1 MATTFN
7 QSQNEEVQVMLKLEN
22 LLAAGDLVIQQ
33 QIKQLG
39 QNLTSGIVYKLV
51 TDNSLKLEKISKN
64 FIWKCSFEGHCAKWQ
79 ALLCVYERTHPLLM
93 CVEII
98 EKSCSYWWVPRY
110 NEQKQYTVTISTGQ

>member
-39 QNLTSGIVYKLV
+39 QSLTSGIVYKLV
-51 TDNSLKLEKISKN
+51 TENSLNLEKKFQN
-64 FIWKCSFEGHCAKWQ
+64 FQEFYLKVFI
-79 ALLCVYERTHPLLM
+79 
-93 CVEII
+93 
-98 EKSCSYWWVPRY
+98 
-110 NEQKQYTVTISTGQ
+110 

>member
-51 TDNSLKLEKISKN
+51 TENSLKLEKNFQEFYLKVFISG
-64 FIWKCSFEGHCAKWQ
+64 S
-79 ALLCVYERTHPLLM
+79 LCKVTSIVM
-93 CVEII
+93 CV
-98 EKSCSYWWVPRY
+98 
-110 NEQKQYTVTISTGQ
+110 

>member
-51 TDNSLKLEKISKN
+51 TENSLNLEKKFQN
-64 FIWKCSFEGHCAKWQ
+64 FQEFYLKVFI
-79 ALLCVYERTHPLLM
+79 
-93 CVEII
+93 
-98 EKSCSYWWVPRY
+98 
-110 NEQKQYTVTISTGQ
+110 

>member
-39 QNLTSGIVYKLV
+39 QSLTSGIVYKLV
-51 TDNSLKLEKISKN
+51 TVRKN
-64 FIWKCSFEGHCAKWQ
+64 FQEFYLKVFI
-79 ALLCVYERTHPLLM
+79 
-93 CVEII
+93 
-98 EKSCSYWWVPRY
+98 
-110 NEQKQYTVTISTGQ
+110 

>member
-51 TDNSLKLEKISKN
+51 TENSLKLEKISKN
-64 FIWKCSFEGHCAKWQ
+64 FIWKCSFEGHCAKW
-79 ALLCVYERTHPLLM
+79 
-93 CVEII
+93 
-98 EKSCSYWWVPRY
+98 
-110 NEQKQYTVTISTGQ
+110 

>member
-51 TDNSLKLEKISKN
+51 TENSLKLEKFPRIL
-64 FIWKCSFEGHCAKWQ
+64 FESVHLRVTVRSDKHCYVCMRE
-79 ALLCVYERTHPLLM
+79 LILC
-93 CVEII
+93 
-98 EKSCSYWWVPRY
+98 
-110 NEQKQYTVTISTGQ
+110 

>member
-51 TDNSLKLEKISKN
+51 TENSLKIEKISKN
-64 FIWKCSFEGHCAKWQ
+64 FI
-79 ALLCVYERTHPLLM
+79 
-93 CVEII
+93 
-98 EKSCSYWWVPRY
+98 
-110 NEQKQYTVTISTGQ
+110 

>member
-39 QNLTSGIVYKLV
+39 QNLTSGIVYNLV
-51 TDNSLKLEKISKN
+51 TETGLDRNVLGKIS
-64 FIWKCSFEGHCAKWQ
+64 
-79 ALLCVYERTHPLLM
+79 
-93 CVEII
+93 
-98 EKSCSYWWVPRY
+98 
-110 NEQKQYTVTISTGQ
+110 

>member
-39 QNLTSGIVYKLV
+39 QNLTSGSVQLGYRDRPGPECTWKDFL
-51 TDNSLKLEKISKN
+51 N
-64 FIWKCSFEGHCAKWQ
+64 F
-79 ALLCVYERTHPLLM
+79 
-93 CVEII
+93 
-98 EKSCSYWWVPRY
+98 
-110 NEQKQYTVTISTGQ
+110 